1 MAHEP
6 DPVPITVEELIAR
19 TAEDTAFPRA
29 DSLSVRRAATEPS
42 TSTTEPERPTTASG
56 MPAYTPPT
64 AAAPAAPKA
73 RVIGASGM
81 PAHTPAAAKPGAV
94 AKPESANVVTGIIP
108 VVTDTGS
115 LRRVESDDLIGEDLP
130 TGANAALVVQPA
142 ADIDPTVVTA
152 PQTPVADDA
161 AAEVATKAA
170 PEPDTAADEAKVDKA
185 DKKAEKAAKK
195 AEQKAAKA
203 AKADADAAE
212 HPRSA
217 ALGWL
222 GLVGEVLLGVLIG
235 GGLFWGFTV
244 LWKQYVYFALIL
256 AVLVIFAIVTFAYV
270 LRKRDLPTTLLALAV
285 GLIVTIGPL
294 VMLV

>member
-1 MAHEP
+1 MANEP

-29 DSLSVRRAATEPS
+29 DSLSVRRTATEPS
-42 TSTTEPERPTTASG
+42 TSTTEPEPSTTASGMPVYTPPAPAAPKARVVGASG
-56 MPAYTPPT
+56 MPAYTP
-64 AAAPAAPKA
+64 AA
-73 RVIGASGM
+73 V
-81 PAHTPAAAKPGAV
+81 KPGAV
-94 AKPESANVVTGIIP
+94 AEPESANVVTGIIP

-142 ADIDPTVVTA
+142 ADLDPTVVTA
-152 PQTPVADDA
+152 PQTPVTDDA
-161 AAEVATKAA
+161 AAEVETKAA
-170 PEPDTAADEAKVDKA
+170 PEPDTAAD
-185 DKKAEKAAKK
+185 KAEKAEK
-195 AEQKAAKA
+195 KAAKA
-203 AKADADAAE
+203 AKVDADAAE

-217 ALGWL
+217 AMGWL
-222 GLVGEVLLGVLIG
+222 GLVGEVVLGVAIG